1 MKQSALTPRGFQD
14 LTGVTDDTRERL
26 EVYVH
31 LLRRWGERIN
41 LVGRASLDDPW
52 RRHVLDSAQL
62 HPLLPADGG
71 AVLDLGSG
79 AGLPGLVLA
88 IMGAPL
94 VQLVESNGRK
104 CAFLA
109 RARRETGVDVRL
121 HHCRVEELTPFPAG
135 VVTARAC
142 APLPGLLGL
151 ARPFVEGGGMCLFLK
166 GRKADKELTE
176 SAKKWTMDVTRTTSL
191 SDPSGVILK
200 VENLSLR
207 HG

>member
-1 MKQSALTPRGFQD
+1 VKQSVLSPSEFQD
-14 LTGVTDDTRERL
+14 LTGVSGDKLGKL
-26 EVYVH
+26 EVYVD
-31 LLRRWGERIN
+31 LLRHWARRIN
-41 LVGRASLDDPW
+41 LVSQASLIDPW

-62 HPLLPADGG
+62 FPLLPDDGK

-79 AGLPGLVLA
+79 AGLPGLILA
-88 IMGAPL
+88 ILGAPR
-94 VQLVESNGRK
+94 VQLVESTGRK

-109 RARRETGVDVRL
+109 QAMRETGTTARL
-121 HHCRVEELTPFPAG
+121 HDCRVKELAPFPAG

-142 APLPGLLGL
+142 APLPRLLAL
-151 ARPFVEGGGMCLFLK
+151 AWPFVEGGGMCLFLK

-176 SAKKWTMDVTRTTSL
+176 STKKWTMDVTRTTSL

-200 VENLSLR
+200 VENLSVR